1 MTKRT
6 WTWAHAI
13 ALTAVLLMTVGVASA
28 ADGEWISDEG
38 KLHKLSGNA
47 MFISADG
54 GDADRFDLSE
64 MRDGET
70 RTFGVGA
77 RAVTVSRRGDVATI
91 SRSASGK
98 EVSTIDIACDLDED
112 TCTVL
117 TFADDPEKVMVAIEK
132 ERVCVNGEGDCDAHT
147 GEWVHDDGAHV
158 IVEIDCD
165 GDECDE
171 LQHLQ
176 LEEIHEGMGSFIV
189 KSDGAE
195 GTLNRVMIKRMA
207 EGGEDGHNV
216 FVQRVGGESAAAQ
229 RQLHRVHMNS
239 TMLRC
244 PEGDA
249 TLSVTKEEAE
259 ETFLCPKH
267 STPLEKVEHSQRSR
281 VIHVESKRD
290 K

>member
-1 MTKRT
+1 M
-6 WTWAHAI
+6 
-13 ALTAVLLMTVGVASA
+13 LLMTVGVASA
-28 ADGEWISDEG
+28 ADGEWVSNDG
-38 KLHKLSGNA
+38 KVHKLSGNA
-47 MFISADG
+47 MFISEDG

-91 SRSASGK
+91 SRSNSGGD
-98 EVSTIDIACDLDED
+98 VSKIDIACNLGED
-112 TCTVL
+112 TCTVV

-132 ERVCVNGEGDCDAHT
+132 ERVGVNGEGDCDAHP
-147 GEWVHDDGAHV
+147 GEWMHEDGAHV

-165 GDECDE
+165 GEECDE
-171 LQHLQ
+171 LQNLQ
-176 LEEIHEGMGSFIV
+176 LDEIHEGLSSFVV
-189 KSDGAE
+189 KSDRME
-195 GTLNRVMIKRMA
+195 GDLNRVLIKRMT

-216 FVQRVGGESAAAQ
+216 FVQRLGEGSAVQ
-229 RQLHRVHMNS
+229 RKLHRVHMNS

-267 STPLEKVEHSQRSR
+267 STPLEKVEQRQRSR
-281 VIHVESKRD
+281 VIHVESKQD